1 MATEYEIISHGLTSY
16 KIFFNNLLYR
26 APHVHK
32 DYEICLVLS
41 GGMKINYRDIS
52 LSLAADD
59 LFIVNPFQSH
69 EFIAQQPTLLLIL
82 QISAS
87 FFSTYFPQIDNL
99 EFVQDKLPVSQDQNR
114 ILRDLLLDIADLH
127 FRQPPFHELKAIAQI
142 NLLFYHILSR
152 FPHTIMPEKEKN
164 RSQNKANQMRRIMNY
179 IDLNYSQKLL
189 LSDIAREE
197 SLTLSYL
204 SHFFHDAFG
213 MPFQTYLLKMR
224 CEKARKLL
232 LCTDLSLL
240 DICISC
246 GFSDMKYFNRGFHE
260 QYGHTPRE
268 YRILFEEEQL
278 PSQQEALLTTQDILS
293 RNASLAILSRYY
305 PEKGGQVPF
314 AYGFST

>member
-1 MATEYEIISHGLTSY
+1 MVTEYEIISHGLTSY
-16 KIFFNNLLYR
+16 KIFFNNMLYR

-41 GGMKINYRDIS
+41 GNMQINYRNTSVS
-52 LSLAADD
+52 LGTDD

-69 EFIAQQPTLLLIL
+69 EFLAQQPSLLLIL
-82 QISAS
+82 QISSS

-99 EFVQDKLPVSQDQNR
+99 EFTQDKLYAGDHRNR

-127 FRQPPFHELKAIAQI
+127 FRQPQFHEFKAIAQI
-142 NLLFYHILSR
+142 NFLFYHILSR
-152 FPHTIMPEKEKN
+152 FPHTIMPEKEKS
-164 RSQNKANQMRRIMNY
+164 RSLNKATLMRRIMNF
-179 IDLNYSQKLL
+179 IDANYSQKLL
-189 LSDIAREE
+189 LSDLAEE
-197 SLTLSYL
+197 EGLTLSYL

-213 MPFQTYLLKMR
+213 ITFQTYLLKMR

-232 LCTDLSLL
+232 LCTGLSLL

-246 GFSDMKYFNRGFHE
+246 GFSDMKYFNRGFRE

-268 YRILFEEEQL
+268 YRLLFEAEQL

-305 PEKGGQVPF
+305 PAACVF
-314 AYGFST
+314 

>member
-1 MATEYEIISHGLTSY
+1 MATEFEVISHGLTSY

-41 GGMKINYRDIS
+41 GKMQTNYRNAS
-52 LSLAADD
+52 VFLSTDD

-69 EFIAQQPTLLLIL
+69 EFIAQQPSLLLIL
-82 QISAS
+82 QISSS
-87 FFSTYFPQIDNL
+87 FFSSYFPQVDNL
-99 EFVQDKLPVSQDQNR
+99 EFIQDKLPSGDPRNR

-127 FRQPPFHELKAIAQI
+127 FRQPQYYELKAIAQI
-142 NLLFYHILSR
+142 NLLFYHILFR
-152 FPHTIMPEKEKN
+152 FPHTIMPEKEKS
-164 RSQNKANQMRRIMNY
+164 RSQNKATQMRRIMNY
-179 IDLNYSQKLL
+179 IDANYSQKLL

-204 SHFFHDAFG
+204 SHFFRDAFG

-246 GFSDMKYFNRGFHE
+246 GFSDMKYFNRGFQE

-268 YRILFEEEQL
+268 YRMLFEEEQL
-278 PSQQEALLTTQDILS
+278 PSQQEVLLTTQDILS

-305 PEKGGQVPF
+305 PSEE
-314 AYGFST
+314 AASS